1 MEYFM
6 MEQDKR
12 LMHLPRIRIPDG
24 FLNREQRRDKN
35 TPFILYVE
43 NLGLSCQ
50 YSDYLLQPFPM
61 IGERIQGVMGKY
73 QRDISFS
80 RFILMDKE
88 TGLQHHYYGITAP
101 EIDCA
106 CDEEPDGGSLGDKA
120 EPVIDMDKT
129 GGTAIFR
136 TKQFKDAL
144 FVRLDAAESILR
156 REPEGIWFTPVRAAL
171 SGNK

>member
-12 LMHLPRIRIPDG
+12 LMRLPRIRIPDG
-24 FLNREQRRDKN
+24 FSDREKRRDKN

-50 YSDYLLQPFPM
+50 YSDYLLRPFPM
-61 IGERIQGVMGKY
+61 IGERIQSVMEKY
-73 QRDISFS
+73 QKDISFS

-88 TGLQHHYYGITAP
+88 AGIQHHYYGIIAP
-101 EIDCA
+101 EIDCTS
-106 CDEEPDGGSLGDKA
+106 DVEPDSGSLGDKA

-156 REPEGIWFTPVRAAL
+156 REPEGIWFTPVRTAPSA
-171 SGNK
+171 GK